1 MGKYNY
7 DNLKE
12 LIEQLKEHKPKIK
25 VSASESISGF
35 YQAKNDED
43 IGGNEIS
50 FDDYKNES
58 QDGGGVGI
66 SSNTYWP
73 GKNKTSE
80 LIELNQSKKIYS
92 GIYEHDAEAWYDLDA
107 LIKNIKDYLSEEADD
122 ISWDG
127 FCEWA
132 LDDANV
138 ELFRADLIL
147 HSDACKIIS
156 YSLGANKGENNIGW
170 NEIWEVK
177 GGEWDFKIIED

>member
-7 DNLKE
+7 DNFKE

-43 IGGNEIS
+43 IRGNEIS
-50 FDDYKNES
+50 FDNYKNES

-92 GIYEHDAEAWYDLDA
+92 VF
-107 LIKNIKDYLSEEADD
+107 IK
-122 ISWDG
+122 
-127 FCEWA
+127 
-132 LDDANV
+132 
-138 ELFRADLIL
+138 
-147 HSDACKIIS
+147 
-156 YSLGANKGENNIGW
+156 
-170 NEIWEVK
+170 
-177 GGEWDFKIIED
+177 

>member
-50 FDDYKNES
+50 FDNYKNES

-80 LIELNQSKKIYS
+80 LIELNQSKKIYN
-92 GIYEHDAEAWYDLDA
+92 GVYEHDAEAWYDLDA
-107 LIKNIKDYLSEEADD
+107 LIKNIKDYLSEEPEDT
-122 ISWDG
+122 SWDG